1 MGVPESDH
9 CRIGSL
15 EMQADTAINKQV
27 DHCRIGSLETDKDGA
42 YRFVPDHC
50 RIGSLEIYDFTF
62 VCEVT

>member
-27 DHCRIGSLETDKDGA
+27 DHCRIGSLEKYKRQRTA
-42 YRFVPDHC
+42 
-50 RIGSLEIYDFTF
+50 
-62 VCEVT
+62 